1 MLLVLFE
8 RCCANESILGGG
20 GGGGML
26 LLFISMSFS
35 LEAFL
40 YAFSN
45 AAVAFEFKLLLWLRD
60 LIDRLLLLR
69 SLVDIDGVLLLSNC
83 NLHCGDDVASLSSP
97 LSIGGGC
104 CCNSLFVDRP
114 LDFDLLLDDA
124 LPLDFDRR

>member
-1 MLLVLFE
+1 MEVEE
-8 RCCANESILGGG
+8 RCCANDSILGGG
-20 GGGGML
+20 GGGIL

-83 NLHCGDDVASLSSP
+83 NFGVANLSSP

>member
-8 RCCANESILGGG
+8 RCCANDSILG

-26 LLFISMSFS
+26 LLFIMSFS

-45 AAVAFEFKLLLWLRD
+45 AAAAFEFRLLLRLRD
-60 LIDRLLLLR
+60 LDLLLR
-69 SLVDIDGVLLLSNC
+69 CLVDDGDGILSNC
-83 NLHCGDDVASLSSP
+83 NLHCDDVASLSSP
-97 LSIGGGC
+97 LSVGEGC
-104 CCNSLFVDRP
+104 CCCNCNSFLDRP
-114 LDFDLLLDDA
+114 LDLDLLLDDA